1 MKHLSKL
8 LAAIMVVSMIV
19 TALAVSPA
27 ALDSGDWQIVH
38 HSSGSPANADMSTT
52 EDGGIRLTHEGHYPS
67 TNAGLLYTK
76 PLDIYKG
83 VSVNV
88 TVETDNSASSDVWY
102 GINLMNRPVYFDAM
116 GGVKSEEDGFGI
128 VLLARPAGY
137 QWMYVDTNGFLNKTT
152 VALSDMEPGKDYYG
166 EGINVTFDFK
176 VEDGA
181 LHVYV
186 DNVMVDYD
194 FSDLLKALV
203 DDQVYVGFS
212 MSQTEGEF
220 QSFVINTVNGEK
232 AASEGDRIE
241 PTVSQGETTV
251 DPNVPKFDEVSEF
264 VLADFTNPE
273 LVKSLTSND
282 CKLSFD
288 ETEGALKVEV
298 TGPDPYFSIP
308 IKKAMFFDGS
318 KFTVAKLE
326 YKTDVEEFTGEFFFT
341 TKEVPSMELCNLQY
355 DLEATGGKWEV
366 FEQDMDEHSNWMGEV
381 RSFRIDPMTD
391 GEEGNVFYYKS
402 LVMAEW
408 IEPETDPSQNTT
420 KEPATEPEDSEP
432 IGTEKTDDTTGSSAT
447 GTEKSGTETKS
458 TGEKGKSNVGLIIG
472 IAAGVV
478 VVAAAVACG
487 IILSKK
493 KKA

>member
-8 LAAIMVVSMIV
+8 LAAVMVVSMIV
-19 TALAVSPA
+19 TALAMSPA

-52 EDGGIRLTHEGHYPS
+52 DDGGIRLTHEGHYPS

-76 PLDIYKG
+76 GLDIYKG
-83 VSVNV
+83 VSINV

-102 GINLMNRPVYFDAM
+102 GVTLMNRPVYFDAM
-116 GGVKSEEDGFGI
+116 GGVKSEDDGFGI
-128 VLLARPAGY
+128 VLLARPSAF
-137 QWMYVDTNGFLNKTT
+137 QWMYVDTAGFNQKTS
-152 VALSDMEPGKDYYG
+152 VALSDMEAGKDYYG
-166 EGINVTFDFK
+166 EGINVTFEFK
-176 VEDGA
+176 VEDEA

-186 DNVMVDYD
+186 DNVLVDAD
-194 FSDLLKALV
+194 FSDLLKSLV

-232 AASEGDRIE
+232 AASEGDRID

-251 DPNVPKFDEVSEF
+251 DPNVPRFEDVSEF
-264 VLADFTNPE
+264 VLADFTDPE
-273 LVKSLTSND
+273 LIKGLTAND
-282 CKLSFD
+282 CKLSLD

-298 TGPDPYFSIP
+298 TGSDPYFNVP
-308 IKKAMFFDGS
+308 MKKAMFFDGS

-341 TKEVPSMELCNLQY
+341 TKEVPSMALCNLQY
-355 DLEATGGKWEV
+355 DLEATGGNWEI
-366 FEQDMDEHSNWMGEV
+366 FEQDMDEQANWMGEV
-381 RSFRIDPMTD
+381 RSFRIDPMTE
-391 GEEGNVFYYKS
+391 GEEGKVFYYKS

-408 IEPETDPSQNTT
+408 VEPETDPSQNTT
-420 KEPATEPEDSEP
+420 KAPDTEPDTSAA
-432 IGTEKTDDTTGSSAT
+432 TDTDKGNDTTPDT
-447 GTEKSGTETKS
+447 TKSGTETKS
-458 TGEKGKSNVGLIIG
+458 TEEKGKSNVGLIIG
-472 IAAGVV
+472 IVAGVV

>member
-1 MKHLSKL
+1 
-8 LAAIMVVSMIV
+8 
-19 TALAVSPA
+19 
-27 ALDSGDWQIVH
+27 
-38 HSSGSPANADMSTT
+38 
-52 EDGGIRLTHEGHYPS
+52 
-67 TNAGLLYTK
+67 
-76 PLDIYKG
+76 
-83 VSVNV
+83 
-88 TVETDNSASSDVWY
+88 
-102 GINLMNRPVYFDAM
+102 
-116 GGVKSEEDGFGI
+116 
-128 VLLARPAGY
+128 
-137 QWMYVDTNGFLNKTT
+137 
-152 VALSDMEPGKDYYG
+152 
-166 EGINVTFDFK
+166 
-176 VEDGA
+176 
-181 LHVYV
+181 
-186 DNVMVDYD
+186 
-194 FSDLLKALV
+194 
-203 DDQVYVGFS
+203 
-212 MSQTEGEF
+212 
-220 QSFVINTVNGEK
+220 
-232 AASEGDRIE
+232 
-241 PTVSQGETTV
+241 
-251 DPNVPKFDEVSEF
+251 
-264 VLADFTNPE
+264 
-273 LVKSLTSND
+273 
-282 CKLSFD
+282 
-288 ETEGALKVEV
+288 
-298 TGPDPYFSIP
+298 
-308 IKKAMFFDGS
+308 MFFDGS

-432 IGTEKTDDTTGSSAT
+432 IGTEKTDDTTGSNAT

-478 VVAAAVACG
+478 VVAAAAACG